1 MQNSQMKKKK
11 GGKKKG
17 EWRQLNTTTL
27 LIRHNVRISFRI
39 SAQVATNTEKRK
51 KKKQWK
57 LAIRFVL
64 KHHVNKRE
72 KKKFASLKALC
83 ALRVLVTYI
92 FLSVIPLLIQP
103 SPVCVIPYTSIIIM
117 RKTLF
122 LSTFLAECLDD
133 SPQSAHTHTHTR
145 TSAHAHAPHNSVH
158 TCGVL
163 VRAMNMPR
171 ARLRPHQ
178 AVNLTRERG

>member
-1 MQNSQMKKKK
+1 M
-11 GGKKKG
+11 
-17 EWRQLNTTTL
+17 
-27 LIRHNVRISFRI
+27 LIRHNVRISLRI
-39 SAQVATNTEKRK
+39 SAQVATNTEKRG

-57 LAIRFVL
+57 LPIRFVL

-72 KKKFASLKALC
+72 KKKSASLKALC

-122 LSTFLAECLDD
+122 LSTFLTECLDD

-145 TSAHAHAPHNSVH
+145 TSAHAHAPHNNVH
-158 TCGVL
+158 TCGAL
-163 VRAMNMPR
+163 ARAMNMPR